1 MDTSKITASI
11 WPWGTQTREQME
23 LAAKEISEIGYHN
36 FESVKAAIYA
46 YDMDLAA
53 YKEVCNRY
61 DVKPVSF
68 YFHLPVPAAVD
79 AFFSNIDKELDFI
92 ANLGVKLISLQASG
106 SPRPSEGPNSMSAED
121 KQWELDLIARFCEKS
136 NAFGISS
143 NLHPHR
149 NTWVQY
155 EDEIDYIMQN
165 LDAKL
170 LSFCPDTAHLIR
182 GLCDPVEVVKRYAD
196 RVKFT
201 HFKDTNAATYKDEE
215 GSLGMAK
222 AGMEV
227 YGDFLELGTG
237 IVDFKGVFDVLKSV
251 NYDGYMCEELDKA
264 PISNAISAKNN
275 YDFLMKN
282 I

>member
-149 NTWVQY
+149 NTWVMY
-155 EDEIDYIMQN
+155 RPEVDNILQN
-165 LDAKL
+165 LGPDII
-170 LSFCPDTAHLIR
+170 SFAPDTAHLVV
-182 GLCDPVEVVKRYAD
+182 GKMDPYEVIETYID
-196 RVKFT
+196 RVNFT
-201 HFKDTNAATYKDEE
+201 HFKDIGYLQE
-215 GSLGMAK
+215 GSEGFT
-222 AGMEV
+222 AGVEV
-227 YGDFLELGTG
+227 FSDFVELGTG
-237 IVDFKGVFDVLKSV
+237 FVDFPKIFKLLIDHG
-251 NYDGYMCEELDKA
+251 YDGPLCEELDR
-264 PISNAISAKNN
+264 PRISNYVSAKAN
-275 YDFLMKN
+275 YEYLLKN
-282 I
+282 YK